1 MMNVN
6 EIKEFGINI
15 CPLPMAELVNYLDE
29 SLAGN
34 KSPIM
39 ISGVNAYAIV
49 QASEDKIY
57 HDYLLRS
64 GVVNIDGVSVV
75 LALRFLGHSVKE
87 RVSCPDLFHELVKLA
102 QKKQYSIYLLGSK
115 YEIVSEAARNLQVR
129 YPGLEVAG
137 FDSGFFDAEREKE
150 IVKDLKL
157 KKPKML
163 FLGMPSPKKE
173 AFAFR
178 NTEELNIPLM
188 LGVGGLFDIEAGIIK
203 RAPLWIQRIGME
215 WFYRFIQEPRRM
227 WRRYLIGNIR
237 FILLVLRER
246 VRGKSKRTEY

>member
-1 MMNVN
+1 MQPGMMNIN
-6 EIKEFGINI
+6 EIQEFGLNI
-15 CPLPMAELVNYLDE
+15 CPLPMSELVEHLDE
-29 SLAGN
+29 SLAKN
-34 KSPIM
+34 QSPVL

-49 QASEDKIY
+49 QSSEDKIY
-57 HDYLLRS
+57 HDYLLKS
-64 GVVNIDGVSVV
+64 SIVNIDGVSVV

-102 QKKQYSIYLLGSK
+102 QKRQYSIYLLGSK
-115 YEIVSEAARNLQVR
+115 YEVVSEAARNLKVR
-129 YPGLEVAG
+129 YPGLQIAG
-137 FDSGFFDAEREKE
+137 FDSGFFDAEKERE
-150 IVKDLKL
+150 IVKDLKE

-178 NTEELNIPLM
+178 YTEELEIPLM
-188 LGVGGLFDIEAGIIK
+188 LGVGGLFDIEAGMIK

-227 WRRYLIGNIR
+227 WRRYLIGNFR
-237 FILLVLRER
+237 FILLVLKER
-246 VRGKSKRTEY
+246 LSGKKK

>member
-1 MMNVN
+1 MMNFN
-6 EIKEFGINI
+6 EIKEFGIKI
-15 CPLPMAELVNYLDE
+15 CPLSMAELVNFLEE
-29 SLAGN
+29 SLASN
-34 KSPIM
+34 QSPIL

-49 QASEDKIY
+49 QASEDKTY
-57 HDYLLRS
+57 HDYLLNS
-64 GVVNIDGVSVV
+64 TVINIDGISVV

-102 QKKQYSIYLLGSK
+102 LKKQYSIYLLGSK
-115 YEIVSEAARNLQVR
+115 YEIVSEAARNLQIR
-129 YPGLEVAG
+129 YPGLKVAG
-137 FDSGFFDAEREKE
+137 FEAGFFDAEKEKE
-150 IVKDLKL
+150 IVKDIKL
-157 KKPKML
+157 NKPKML

-188 LGVGGLFDIEAGIIK
+188 LGVGGLFDIEAGMIK
-203 RAPLWIQRIGME
+203 RAPLWIQRMGLE

-237 FILLVLRER
+237 FILLVLREKIR
-246 VRGKSKRTEY
+246 